1 MTGPFGTPTPE
12 PITPVTLGPTWEKNE
27 DGSWRLPE
35 YTLGWEIIGWVGQYL
50 RTPEGG
56 PWRYTPEQMR
66 FILWWYALDER
77 GVFAYRTGVLQRMK
91 GWGKDPLL
99 ATMAIVEFVGPSRF
113 SHWGPGGQP
122 VARRVESAWVSIAA
136 VSQSQTRNTMRLLPS
151 LMSPELIAEFGIDV
165 GKEILYAAGGHMLE
179 AVTSS
184 YRTLEGNRTT
194 FTILNETHHWVS
206 GVGGHDMMDVIE
218 GNSTKMNARWLAIT
232 NAYMPGEDSV
242 AERHRDAYVQVA
254 EGRAVDTGFLYDT
267 LEAPADAPLTAE
279 VIPLVLRV
287 VRGDATWLDIE
298 AITKSIL
305 SLTQSLQR
313 SRRMYYNQIVADEDA
328 IYGEDQITPLLS
340 KLLLQDGDEIVL
352 GFDGSKSR
360 DATALVGLRL
370 SDRLVVPLGIW
381 EKPLGEAGEGWEV
394 DTEVVDSFVHEAHRR
409 FRVRAFYADV
419 EQWESYIDSWSR
431 LYGESYAVR
440 PSNKSAIGW
449 DFRGSQQLVTRAHEA
464 LVSSIFNASLRIAR
478 SAKPLLGGHGDIG
491 ATLRRHILNARR
503 RVNNYGLS
511 FGKESKDSPK
521 KVDGYAAL
529 MAAHQAEHDYHERGQ
544 KKPTGKRAGRVHF
557 T

>member
-1 MTGPFGTPTPE
+1 VTGPFGTPTPE
-12 PITPVTLGPTWEKNE
+12 PITPETLGPTWERNE
-27 DGSWRLPE
+27 DGSWKLPE
-35 YTLGWEIIGWVGQYL
+35 RTLGWEIIGWVGQYL
-50 RTPEGG
+50 RQPDGS

-66 FILWWYALDER
+66 FILWWYAVDDR
-77 GVFAYRTGVLQRMK
+77 GVFVYRTGVLQRMK

-99 ATMAIVEFVGPSRF
+99 ATMAIIEFVGPSRF
-113 SHWGPGGQP
+113 SHWGPDGQP
-122 VARRVESAWVSIAA
+122 VGQRVESAWVSVTA

-151 LMSPELIAEFGIDV
+151 MMSPELIAEYGIDV
-165 GKEILYAAGGHMLE
+165 GKEVLYAAGGHLLE

-242 AERHRDAYVQVA
+242 AERHRDAYVQIT

-279 VIPLVLRV
+279 MIPIVLEAI
-287 VRGDATWLDIE
+287 RGDAHWLNIE

-328 IYGEDQITPLLS
+328 IYGEDQVRPLLCN
-340 KLLLQDGDEIVL
+340 LRLEDGDEIVL

-360 DATALVGLRL
+360 DATALVALRL
-370 SDRLVVPLGIW
+370 RDRLVVPLGIW
-381 EKPLGEAGEGWEV
+381 EKPLGEAGDGWTV
-394 DTEVVDSFVHEAHRR
+394 DQELVDSYVHEAHRR
-409 FRVRAFYADV
+409 FKVRAFYADV

-431 LYGESYAVR
+431 LYGESYAVQ
-440 PSNKSAIGW
+440 PTSKSAVGW
-449 DFRGSQQLVTRAHEA
+449 DFRASQQLVTRAHEA
-464 LVSSIFNASLRIAR
+464 LVSSIFNGALRLAR
-478 SAKPLLGGHGDIG
+478 TAQPLLGGHEDLG
-491 ATLRRHILNARR
+491 ATLKRHILNARR

-529 MAAHQAEHDYHERGQ
+529 MAAHQAEHDFHERG
-544 KKPTGKRAGRVHF
+544 KKDTGKKAGRGYF
-557 T
+557 L

>member
-1 MTGPFGTPTPE
+1 MSAAE
-12 PITPVTLGPTWEKNE
+12 EIQPVIVGPTWERNE
-27 DGSWRLPE
+27 DGSWLLPE
-35 YTLGWEIIGWVGQYL
+35 HTLGWEIIGWVGQYL

-66 FILWWYALDER
+66 FILWWYAVDER
-77 GVFAYRTGVLQRMK
+77 GVFVYRTGVLQRMK

-113 SHWGPGGQP
+113 SHWGEGGQP
-122 VARRVESAWVSIAA
+122 VGKRVESAWVSIAA

-151 LMSPELIAEFGIDV
+151 MMSTELITEFGIDP
-165 GKEILYAAGGHMLE
+165 GKEILYATGGHMLE

-206 GVGGHDMMDVIE
+206 GVGGHDMMDTIE

-232 NAYMPGEDSV
+232 NAYMPGEDST

-279 VIPLVLRV
+279 MIPSILKV
-287 VRGDATWLDIE
+287 VRGDAHWLNIE

-305 SLTQSLQR
+305 SLNQSLQR

-328 IYGEDQITPLLS
+328 IYGEDQISPLISDLR
-340 KLLLQDGDEIVL
+340 LMDGDEVVL

-360 DATALVGLRL
+360 DATALVAIRL
-370 SDRLVVPLGIW
+370 KDRLACPLGVW
-381 EKPLGEAGEGWEV
+381 ERPLGEAGEGWEV

-409 FRVRAFYADV
+409 YKVRAFYADV

-431 LYGESYAVR
+431 LYGGSYAVQ
-440 PSNKSAIGW
+440 PTGKSAIGF
-449 DFRGSQQLVTRAHEA
+449 DFRGSQQLVTRAHES
-464 LVSSIFNASLRIAR
+464 LVSSIFDGRLLLAR
-478 SAKPLLGGHGDIG
+478 KAAPLLGGSQELGV
-491 ATLRRHILNARR
+491 TLRRHILNTRR
-503 RVNNYGLS
+503 RVNNHGLS

-521 KVDGYAAL
+521 KVDAYAAL
-529 MAAHQAEHDYHERGQ
+529 MAAHQAEHDFHERGQ
-544 KKPTGKRAGRVHF
+544 TKKVKRPGQVRF
-557 T
+557 Y